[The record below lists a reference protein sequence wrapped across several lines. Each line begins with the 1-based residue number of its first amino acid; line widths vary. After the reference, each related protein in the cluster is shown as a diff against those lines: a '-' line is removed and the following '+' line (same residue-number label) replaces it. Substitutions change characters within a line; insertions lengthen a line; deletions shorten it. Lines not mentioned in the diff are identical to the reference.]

1 MASMNF
7 CPYPVEPWKLI
18 MMTTYP
24 FAANSSGFQ
33 RKLQSSPQAPCG
45 PPWMRNFT
53 GYFLPA
59 SKFGGLT
66 REPSTL
72 SPCAP
77 RNENDSAFDM
87 PICDSNCSFT
97 WVSAQSLFNEQFSFP
112 RSTSPVLA
120 GQPSPAP
127 SAEEI
132 SFGALI
138 DMRLNTNSFP
148 SGVMVTSSSKPP
160 TSARLG
166 NSIWFLSVPE
176 DTPTA

>member
-59 SKFGGLT
+59 SKFRSEVDHDDDISVCG
-66 REPSTL
+66 
-72 SPCAP
+72 
-77 RNENDSAFDM
+77 
-87 PICDSNCSFT
+87 
-97 WVSAQSLFNEQFSFP
+97 EQFGIP
-112 RSTSPVLA
+112 AKAPVVSPGPLRPAVDEELHGIFFA
-120 GQPSPAP
+120 GIEVRRLDERA
-127 SAEEI
+127 
-132 SFGALI
+132 
-138 DMRLNTNSFP
+138 LNT
-148 SGVMVTSSSKPP
+148 VAMRT
-160 TSARLG
+160 AERERLG
-166 NSIWFLSVPE
+166 V
-176 DTPTA
+176 